1 MEIRL
6 AKILDKFPEETITVS
21 FLDIITVEQFETF
34 KIAIK
39 TIEELHS
46 IRRLRDFVVLNDREL
61 IDMLNESLNDLLNK
75 SVSWNSL
82 KRNDSEVVFNNTNRL
97 LLNYLTSIR
106 TFIDH
111 SDTYLNK
118 KFGVTSEQYLEFKQI
133 LSCFFDNSFAY
144 RFFYKLRNYAQHVGL
159 PLDNFHFTTEYD
171 HENKS
176 FEGTM
181 KVAFDRDKLLDS
193 YDSWGAVKTDLINQA
208 QEFDVMPL
216 IFEMTHNINEIERN
230 IEILH
235 SKELLSAANFIIG
248 LTNHLTDDTS
258 EVFVA
263 YDFKDK
269 DNGELANYS
278 SLHIPF
284 DTIKFILNELDQT
297 EERTNA

>member
-6 AKILDKFPEETITVS
+6 AKIFDNFPNETISVN
-21 FLDIITVEQFETF
+21 FLDSITVDQFEIF
-34 KIAIK
+34 QSAVR

-46 IRRLRDFVVLNDREL
+46 IRRLRDFVVLNDQEL
-61 IDMLNESLNDLLNK
+61 IDMLNDSLKDLLSK

-82 KRNDSEVVFNNTNRL
+82 KRNHNEVVFNNTNRL

-118 KFGVTSEQYLEFKQI
+118 KFGVTSEQYLEFKNI
-133 LSCFFDNSFAY
+133 LSLFFDNSFAY
-144 RFFYKLRNYAQHVGL
+144 RFFYKLRNYSQHVGL
-159 PLDNFHFTTEYD
+159 PLDSFHFTTKYD
-171 HENKS
+171 HENNS
-176 FEGTM
+176 IQGTM
-181 KVAFDRDKLLDS
+181 KVAFDRDKLLNN
-193 YDSWGAVKTDLINQA
+193 YDSWGAVKTDLFNQDP
-208 QEFDVMPL
+208 EFDVTPL

-230 IEILH
+230 IERLH
-235 SKELLSAANFIIG
+235 SKELLTAANFIVG

-258 EVFVA
+258 EIFVA

-284 DTIKFILNELDQT
+284 DTIKFILNEL
-297 EERTNA
+297 N